1 MTKRSQEFHKA
12 RIAASEIQVG
22 DRLDISGKVRV
33 HAVKKIGE
41 NIVAAHRL
49 RGSKSPGVTSYNP
62 DDQVTVWRN

>member
-1 MTKRSQEFHKA
+1 MSDRSKEFHKA

-22 DRLDISGKVRV
+22 DRLDMSGKVRV

-49 RGSKSPGVTSYNP
+49 RGSKSPSITSYDP
-62 DDQVTVWRN
+62 DDQVTVWRG